1 LRGCLLSAWA
11 RRGSAIAGGRHRLSL
26 SLLTIIAV
34 GGVANTGA
42 PVGQG
47 FHRLR
52 SDLRGRRSGAALHI
66 EARSNAPL
74 EATGVLVHANFSTL
88 SGETARPF

>member
-1 LRGCLLSAWA
+1 
-11 RRGSAIAGGRHRLSL
+11 
-26 SLLTIIAV
+26 
-34 GGVANTGA
+34 
-42 PVGQG
+42 VGQG

-52 SDLRGRRSGAALHI
+52 SDLRGRRSRAALYI